1 MCLVFVS
8 LISMCLDMFL
18 LEFILYGTLCASWTW
33 LTISFSTLEEFST
46 IISSK
51 NFSCPF
57 FFWDPYKLNVDV
69 FDISPE
75 VSEIIPSS
83 FYSFYVILL
92 LRSYFHHFT
101 FQFTDSFFC
110 FRYSAT
116 DSFYCIFNFIHCVVC
131 VFMFIL

>member
-1 MCLVFVS
+1 
-8 LISMCLDMFL
+8 MCLDAFL
-18 LEFILYGTLCASWTW
+18 LGFILYGTLCASWTW
-33 LTISFSTLEEFST
+33 LTIPYSMLGEIFNYILF
-46 IISSK
+46 K
-51 NFSCPF
+51 NLLIPYIFPF

-116 DSFYCIFNFIHCVVC
+116 DSFQRIFNFNNCVVC
-131 VFMFIL
+131 LCMFFL